1 MELFVK
7 DGELELPLIE
17 LFVGWSISELVVQLG
32 RARAIAEREKDL
44 GRFYSLRLTSCT
56 RGVYYKP

>member
-7 DGELELPLIE
+7 DGELELRLIE

-32 RARAIAEREKDL
+32 RI
-44 GRFYSLRLTSCT
+44 G
-56 RGVYYKP
+56 

>member
-7 DGELELPLIE
+7 DGELELRLIE

-32 RARAIAEREKDL
+32 RARAIAEREKD
-44 GRFYSLRLTSCT
+44 
-56 RGVYYKP
+56 